1 MNHNRLLEKRVL
13 ILRKFS
19 GPKYWRDQALNTLND
34 KITHELNKNKAKNIV
49 FFLGDGMS
57 VATVTAARIYQGQL
71 HNKTGEEDK
80 LFFETFPHT
89 GLSKVSTEIIQV

>member
-1 MNHNRLLEKRVL
+1 METIFKWNKNFEKCTNA
-13 ILRKFS
+13 KNFS
-19 GPKYWRDQALNTLND
+19 DSQYWRDQALKTLDD
-34 KITHELNKNKAKNIV
+34 KINHELNRNKAKNIV

-57 VATVTAARIYQGQL
+57 VATVTAARIYQGQR

-89 GLSKVSTEIIQV
+89 GLSKVW